1 MSRHTASI
9 LLLVTVTVIPI
20 LALSWVAYVFGN
32 RELGGFILDR
42 VESVNVL
49 KAKKVETVFSD
60 ASKQTTIFSSSESVK
75 TEIVRLAE
83 LINDR
88 TNADFA
94 SATRILDRSLPDAR
108 QMHGYE
114 DIKLVSPKGVVVY
127 TANAATSAEVG
138 TAAEGHL
145 LEAFR
150 EGQKGLKISDIFLD
164 EDSLAETTHYSVYI
178 SKNLSDDDGFPIGVI
193 VTEVSLT
200 SLLAEITESTGLS
213 TTGETYLAKD
223 DGRAA
228 LFLSPLRED
237 QNAPLSRAV
246 TYGDA
251 NDAAIQAAVR
261 GQAGRGGGKNY
272 HGTPVLA
279 AWQNIP
285 VVDWG
290 IVTAIHSKEA
300 FAPIWR
306 LRNLLV
312 VMNVAVFLLIVPLL
326 ILLLRWLFLRPLRKL
341 GVVAE
346 QIDHNEP
353 SPQVDKKLL
362 YSHDMYGQ
370 LATHL
375 HNIANKIAHLRRL
388 AKDEDSE
395 TENDLSKHDHP
406 HKGGG

>member
-9 LLLVTVTVIPI
+9 LLLVAVTVIPI
-20 LALSWVAYVFGN
+20 LALSWVAYAFGN

-42 VESVNVL
+42 VESVNAL

-60 ASKQTTIFSSSESVK
+60 ASKQTAIFSNSESVK
-75 TEIVRLAE
+75 SEIVHLAE
-83 LINDR
+83 YINDR
-88 TNADFA
+88 TSGDFA
-94 SATRILDRSLPDAR
+94 SATRILDQSLPDAR
-108 QMHGYE
+108 QIHGYE
-114 DIKLVSPKGVVVY
+114 DIKLVSQKGVVVY

-150 EGQKGLKISDIFLD
+150 EGQKGLKINGIFLD

-178 SKNLSDDDGFPIGVI
+178 SKNLSDDEGSPIGVVI
-193 VTEVSLT
+193 TEVSLT

-213 TTGETYLAKD
+213 ATGETYLAKD

-237 QNAPLSRAV
+237 QNAPLSRTV
-246 TYGDA
+246 TFGDA
-251 NDAAIQAAVR
+251 NDVAIQAAVR
-261 GQAGRGGGKNY
+261 GQAGRGEGKNY
-272 HGTPVLA
+272 NETPVLA

-285 VVDWG
+285 VVNWG

-300 FAPIWR
+300 FTPVWR

-312 VMNVAVFLLIVPLL
+312 VMNIALLLLVVPML
-326 ILLLRWLFLRPLRKL
+326 ILMLRWLFLRPLREL
-341 GVVAE
+341 GAVAE

-362 YSHDMYGQ
+362 YSHDMYGE

-375 HNIANKIAHLRRL
+375 HNIANKIAHLRTL
-388 AKDEDSE
+388 AKDADSG
-395 TENDLSKHDHP
+395 TENDLTKHDHP
-406 HKGGG
+406 HAHRE